1 MMSQSSGQANGGMT
15 PEKYQELVRQVA
27 EKVWRMLRDELR
39 FANERRSKRDRR
51 A

>member
-1 MMSQSSGQANGGMT
+1 MT

-27 EKVWRMLRDELR
+27 EKVWRILRDELR
-39 FANERRSKRDRR
+39 LANERRSKRDRR

>member
-1 MMSQSSGQANGGMT
+1 MMSQPSGQAKGEMA

-39 FANERRSKRDRR
+39 LENERRSKRDRR